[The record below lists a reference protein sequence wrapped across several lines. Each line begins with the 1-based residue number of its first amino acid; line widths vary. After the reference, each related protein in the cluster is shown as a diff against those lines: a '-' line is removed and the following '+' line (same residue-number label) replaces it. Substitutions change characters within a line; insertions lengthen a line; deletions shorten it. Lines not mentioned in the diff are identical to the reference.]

1 MEWRYNHRIHRKD
14 TPVAQDTP
22 PPEIAGAHRYGCR
35 GKTSL
40 PVTVDHVFSNSEKWS
55 NSARFHGVGFT
66 ARLMACGAFID
77 SGLGEKLNSFC
88 LLRPKSRP
96 GLGVSG
102 PLAHT
107 SSEGEHVV
115 HFQGIRSD
123 FCTESEKS

>member
-1 MEWRYNHRIHRKD
+1 MEWRYNHRIHRED

-66 ARLMACGAFID
+66 ARLMACGVHLLIN
-77 SGLGEKLNSFC
+77 GLVEKSVPF
-88 LLRPKSRP
+88 RRVEARRKSRQ
-96 GLGVSG
+96 
-102 PLAHT
+102 AEKRHT
-107 SSEGEHVV
+107 SS
-115 HFQGIRSD
+115 
-123 FCTESEKS
+123 